1 MFHGTQADVKGIG
14 RYTAFN
20 QHIETVTAYSLNNLS
35 YSQNEDI
42 HRISYQLKIFMP
54 LVSKYSYKIIL
65 LTCGLLTD
73 VDPCMIINIKG
84 FPVTSL

>member
-35 YSQNEDI
+35 YSQNEVPI
-42 HRISYQLKIFMP
+42 E
-54 LVSKYSYKIIL
+54 
-65 LTCGLLTD
+65 
-73 VDPCMIINIKG
+73 NIYASGIK
-84 FPVTSL
+84 V

>member
-20 QHIETVTAYSLNNLS
+20 QHIETVTSYSLNNLS
-35 YSQNEDI
+35 YSQNEV
-42 HRISYQLKIFMP
+42 FMP
-54 LVSKYSYKIIL
+54 LVSKYSYKIII

-73 VDPCMIINIKG
+73 VDPGMIINIKA
-84 FPVTSL
+84 FSVTSL

>member
-35 YSQNEDI
+35 YSQNEV
-42 HRISYQLKIFMP
+42 SYQLKICMP
-54 LVSKYSYKIIL
+54 LVSKYSFKIIL

-73 VDPCMIINIKG
+73 VDPGMIINIKA
-84 FPVTSL
+84 FSVTSL